1 MNKEFTYQQVGE
13 VFRIDVDDE
22 KENITISV
30 GDNDSFLVSSG
41 EDLDVII
48 AYLQMTKMLVY
59 GENTALTPSE
69 RL

>member
-13 VFRIDVDDE
+13 IFRIDVDDE
-22 KENITISV
+22 KANITISV
-30 GDNDSFLVSSG
+30 GSNDSFLVSSG
-41 EDLDVII
+41 EDLDIII

-69 RL
+69 RF

>member
-13 VFRIDVDDE
+13 IFRIDVDDE

-41 EDLDVII
+41 EDLDIII

-69 RL
+69 RF

>member
-13 VFRIDVDDE
+13 IFRINVDDE
-22 KENITISV
+22 KANITISV

-69 RL
+69 RF

>member
-59 GENTALTPSE
+59 GENTALTPPE
-69 RL
+69 RF

>member
-1 MNKEFTYQQVGE
+1 MNKDFTYQQVGE
-13 VFRIDVDDE
+13 IFRIDVDDE

-69 RL
+69 RF

>member
-13 VFRIDVDDE
+13 IFRIDVDDE
-22 KENITISV
+22 KGNITISV

-69 RL
+69 RF

>member
-13 VFRIDVDDE
+13 IFRIDVDDE

-30 GDNDSFLVSSG
+30 GSNDSFLVSSG
-41 EDLDVII
+41 EDLDIII

-69 RL
+69 RF

>member
-13 VFRIDVDDE
+13 IFRIDVDDE

-69 RL
+69 RF

>member
-1 MNKEFTYQQVGE
+1 MNKEFTYQHVGE
-13 VFRIDVDDE
+13 IFRIDVDDE
-22 KENITISV
+22 KGNITISV

-69 RL
+69 RF

>member
-1 MNKEFTYQQVGE
+1 MNKEFAYQQVGE
-13 VFRIDVDDE
+13 IFRIDVDDE

-59 GENTALTPSE
+59 GENTALTPPE
-69 RL
+69 RF